1 MITYVGASSPN
12 GARSINGYGIASY
25 SSSGSPTHLVVK
37 PVASNPMMAGNP
49 AQRNMMRLPANPP
62 RSLPQPPRSLPMPP
76 TYRWALWLIYV
87 MRLSKKG
94 QWTLHVYGNFDTLW
108 LKWVQMTFYQSNKS
122 TEVIWDN
129 FELFKSWGNKISYTI
144 IMQLTVL
151 FCGVLDALVNFGETQ
166 LTVVNQSDKLCL

>member
-12 GARSINGYGIASY
+12 ESRSINGYGIASY

-76 TYRWALWLIYV
+76 TYR
-87 MRLSKKG
+87 
-94 QWTLHVYGNFDTLW
+94 
-108 LKWVQMTFYQSNKS
+108 
-122 TEVIWDN
+122 
-129 FELFKSWGNKISYTI
+129 
-144 IMQLTVL
+144 
-151 FCGVLDALVNFGETQ
+151 
-166 LTVVNQSDKLCL
+166 